1 MNRNRT
7 RLSAAL
13 ALFAFSGARVAY
25 AQDADAGARPVS
37 EPART
42 AAPTTEAPPSPTVV
56 VKPEGEAR
64 PIVAP
69 RETHTEVAAA
79 PPSVIALP
87 LVPVG
92 RAAPP
97 TEAATRGA
105 GTVRAGLEL
114 FAQYAVRNTTG
125 LDGNGTYF
133 HVFDVPRVHAAIEAE
148 WQGAKGRLVLEATR
162 SASEGSLVGVAGD
175 SLVLR
180 VREAY
185 AAYRPFRLLEVSAGV
200 VPTLTVPNLD
210 GTWMLRPIAPSVL
223 EANGFLSPADLGA
236 RVRTELPE
244 GYGFLAVAAYN
255 GEGYTSREL
264 NRGKNIEGAVEIH
277 PLPHGKL
284 APLGVFASFTSGSAG
299 TTLVKSNR
307 FVSGLVWQG
316 STVRA
321 GAFFAHAWGLADLGT
336 ARALAL
342 TAFVRVE
349 PIDRLY
355 LGARFDHVVRDA
367 VNDPLNTLDTVW
379 GTVGYRVLD
388 PLEGFL
394 AVTRSIPTRR
404 AEDEAPGS
412 NYWDLRI
419 IGRVVF

>member
-1 MNRNRT
+1 MNRNPARIF
-7 RLSAAL
+7 AAL
-13 ALFAFSGARVAY
+13 AFFAFSVARIAH
-25 AQDADAGARPVS
+25 AQEADAGP
-37 EPART
+37 PATPT
-42 AAPTTEAPPSPTVV
+42 AVPAAEAPPSPMA
-56 VKPEGEAR
+56 KPEGESR
-64 PIVAP
+64 QVVVP
-69 RETHTEVAAA
+69 RETSSVPIQL
-79 PPSVIALP
+79 PPSVIATP

-97 TEAATRGA
+97 TEAATRGT
-105 GTVRAGLEL
+105 GTVRPGLEL
-114 FAQYAVRNTTG
+114 FAQYALRNTTG
-125 LDGNGTYF
+125 LDGNGKYF
-133 HVFDVPRVHAAIEAE
+133 HVFDVPRVHAAIEGE
-148 WQGAKGRLVLEATR
+148 WQGAKGRVVLEATR

-185 AAYRPFRLLEVSAGV
+185 AAYRPFRLLEISGGV

-223 EANGFLSPADLGA
+223 EANGFLAPADLGA
-236 RVRTELPE
+236 RVRTDLPD
-244 GYGFLAVAAYN
+244 GYGFLAIGAYN

-264 NRGKNIEGAVEIH
+264 NRGKNVEGAVEIH

-284 APLGVFASFTSGSAG
+284 APLGVFASFTSGSTG
-299 TTLVKSNR
+299 TTLARSNR
-307 FVSGLVWQG
+307 FVTGLVWQG
-316 STVRA
+316 AMVRA

>member
-1 MNRNRT
+1 MNRNPAR
-7 RLSAAL
+7 SFAAL
-13 ALFAFSGARVAY
+13 AFFAFSVARIAH
-25 AQDADAGARPVS
+25 AQEADAGSP
-37 EPART
+37 PTPT
-42 AAPTTEAPPSPTVV
+42 AVPTAEAPPSPVAKPGETRLVV
-56 VKPEGEAR
+56 V
-64 PIVAP
+64 P
-69 RETHTEVAAA
+69 RETSSELVRL
-79 PPSVIALP
+79 PPSVMVAP

-97 TEAATRGA
+97 TEAATRGT
-105 GTVRAGLEL
+105 GTVRPGIEL
-114 FAQYAVRNTTG
+114 FAQYALRNTVG
-125 LDGNGTYF
+125 LDGNGKYF
-133 HVFDVPRVHAAIEAE
+133 HVFDVPRVHAAVEGE
-148 WQGAKGRLVLEATR
+148 WQGAKGRVVLEATR

-185 AAYRPFRLLEVSAGV
+185 AAYRPFRLLEISGGV

-236 RVRTELPE
+236 RVRTDLPD
-244 GYGFLAVAAYN
+244 GYGFLAIGAYN

-264 NRGKNIEGAVEIH
+264 NRGKNVEGAVEIH

-284 APLGVFASFTSGSAG
+284 APLGVFASFTSGSTG
-299 TTLVKSNR
+299 TALARSNR
-307 FVSGLVWQG
+307 FVTGLVWQG
-316 STVRA
+316 AMVRA